1 MSTVMSTMYILLK
14 KLKWSNKY
22 RAQRKLL
29 ILLLS
34 LLMNKSLSDPHEQ
47 TPSTIPE
54 PDSHILWE
62 GMLLLQRKDK
72 IHLLHNKNQ
81 SDNFDS
87 IKIIY

>member
-1 MSTVMSTMYILLK
+1 
-14 KLKWSNKY
+14 
-22 RAQRKLL
+22 
-29 ILLLS
+29 
-34 LLMNKSLSDPHEQ
+34 MNKSLSDPHEQ
-47 TPSTIPE
+47 TRSTIPE